1 MLEFSNKEEIVPY
14 ILSTLG
20 SAKSI
25 SPFAND
31 NKVTSALRDFITE
44 LLELD
49 YQELTDIKNNISIRN
64 NEYFNEYSKI
74 MKSIRQSKAAN
85 GNSFQNLIIAVIN
98 YNKNGVSLPHLLIS
112 LDTDYYFSIEEIN
125 SLMDKLAQL
134 NDETVTLE
142 RIYAIA
148 DSVRDNN

>member
-1 MLEFSNKEEIVPY
+1 MLEFSNKEEIIPY

-25 SPFAND
+25 PSFEND
-31 NKVTSALRDFITE
+31 NKVTNALRDFITE

-49 YQELTDIKNNISIRN
+49 YQELTYIKNNVSPN
-64 NEYFNEYSKI
+64 NKYFNDYSKI
-74 MKSIRQSKAAN
+74 MKSNRQAKAAN

-98 YNKNGVSLPHLLIS
+98 YNKNGVSLPHLIVS

-134 NDETVTLE
+134 NDETITLE